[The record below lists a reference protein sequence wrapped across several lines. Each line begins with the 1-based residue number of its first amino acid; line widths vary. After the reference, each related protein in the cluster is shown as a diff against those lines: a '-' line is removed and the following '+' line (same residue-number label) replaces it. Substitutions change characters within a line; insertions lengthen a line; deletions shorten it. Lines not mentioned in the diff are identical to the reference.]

1 MEEHVFRKSWANYV
15 GPVVRGAVSLVLLA
29 MLIMKQA
36 EAQRWVYGAVFNGL
50 KPFAEWIVVGAMAL
64 LVYWFV
70 RSVFKFLWLQTY
82 QVTITPRGVAASYG
96 LLPWNKWQRSWEPHQ
111 IYNCLYRSSGFFD
124 WALRHGD
131 LILQGAEGATH
142 HFTFTRIGRV
152 RAACDLVN
160 QIRARPMVT
169 PA

>member
-1 MEEHVFRKSWANYV
+1 MEERIFRKSWANYV
-15 GPVVRGAVSLVLLA
+15 GPVVRGAITLVVLA
-29 MLIMKQA
+29 MLLMNQA
-36 EAQRWVYGAVFNGL
+36 DAQRWVSGFVFSGL
-50 KPFAEWIVVGAMAL
+50 RPFAEWIVAGAM
-64 LVYWFV
+64 LVLIWWFV
-70 RSVFKFLWLQTY
+70 RSVLKFLWLQTY
-82 QVTITPRGVAASYG
+82 RIEISARGVSASYG
-96 LLPWNKWQRSWEPHQ
+96 LMPWNKWQRSWEPHQ

-142 HFTFTRIGRV
+142 QFTFTRIAHV

>member
-1 MEEHVFRKSWANYV
+1 MEERVFRKSWANYI
-15 GPVVRGAVSLVLLA
+15 GPVVRGAISLGLLGW
-29 MLIMKQA
+29 LILNQA
-36 EAQRWVYGAVFNGL
+36 AAQQWVYGAVFNRL
-50 KPFAEWIVVGAMAL
+50 KPYTEWIVVAGMAL
-64 LVYWFV
+64 LSYWFV

-82 QVTITPRGVAASYG
+82 QVMVSPRGVFASHG
-96 LLPWNKWQRSWEPHQ
+96 ILPWNKWQRSWEPHQ
-111 IYNCLYRSSGFFD
+111 VYNCLYSSSGFLD

-142 HFTFTRIGRV
+142 HFTFTRIGGV

-160 QIRARPMVT
+160 QMRARPMMT